1 MTFMRSIYSLSF
13 ILFLTFSFSLN
24 AQMPFN
30 LGQSGPKISGR
41 ISGSVIDSISG
52 EKVEFATVSLRK
64 KGAAKDLTGML
75 TDASGNFRLDD
86 IPVGKY
92 ELTISFLGYKELVID
107 TLETTGRKPDL
118 NVGAVYLAPD
128 NVLLDEVVIKGEV
141 ALVESKID
149 RLVYN
154 AEKDI
159 TIAGGDASD
168 VLRKVPLLTVDLEGN
183 PSLRG
188 SSNVRVLINGKP
200 SGAMASSVA
209 DALRMIPADEIKS
222 VEVITSPSAKYD
234 AEGTGGIINII
245 TKKRSMQGMNGSING
260 GVNTRNS
267 TLSANLGAKRGRF
280 GINGSLG
287 TNVFIPQG
295 GFTEFRR
302 EDQLE
307 EGTRIFNQDGNFIGG
322 RNTYNASLAMD
333 YDFNA
338 YNSITS
344 SFRYNAFTFRGDN
357 DVDVLFS
364 DPSIPLEQ
372 MYQRM
377 AINRTGTN
385 TFDWSTDYRMTF
397 DKPAQELSFSGQ
409 ISRNLTSNRYNLDQ
423 SSPLFPDLSLQER
436 SFNDGSN
443 QEVTFQADYV
453 HPFKKGNFETGIKAI
468 LRDIDSDFIYEIRD
482 FDSGLFL
489 EDPSRGDLF
498 DYQQNVYATYAS
510 YNHKITPTVEVKGG
524 LRYEFTDI
532 AGSFAG
538 GESSIKNQFDNFVP
552 SFTIAKNL
560 KNFRSLKLNYS
571 RRLQRP
577 SLFFLNPF
585 VDESDPRNIRVGNP
599 DLEAEVSDQVEVGY
613 NGFFK
618 GTIVNAAIYYRNTR
632 DVIQSFLII
641 REDGVSV
648 NSFGNI
654 GQNDNYGFNVFGQTK
669 LFNFWTVRASV
680 NGFYADQRG
689 VIAGEA
695 LRNLDFQYNIFLST
709 SFEVGKDYAFEVFG
723 LFNSQRVTLQGR
735 NPAFSIYN
743 FSFKKTF
750 WDKKASF
757 GVNMTNPFT
766 PFLKFRQDLIG
777 PGFVQSNINAIPI
790 RAVGV
795 NFSYRFGKVEFKDP
809 MNPKSR
815 GVRNRDQKEG
825 EGGLGF

>member
-1 MTFMRSIYSLSF
+1 MNKSILFTALIWLIYSLN
-13 ILFLTFSFSLN
+13 IY
-24 AQMPFN
+24 AQLPFN
-30 LGQSGPKISGR
+30 LGQNNNKLKGR
-41 ISGSVIDSISG
+41 ISGTVIDSLSGGAVEFASVSIKKQGVTKELTGVMTDGSGSFKLEEIPIGIYQISITFLGYQELILDSVETTGKSPDLNLGDLTLQPSELLLQEVVISG
-52 EKVEFATVSLRK
+52 EASL
-64 KGAAKDLTGML
+64 
-75 TDASGNFRLDD
+75 
-86 IPVGKY
+86 I
-92 ELTISFLGYKELVID
+92 
-107 TLETTGRKPDL
+107 
-118 NVGAVYLAPD
+118 
-128 NVLLDEVVIKGEV
+128 
-141 ALVESKID
+141 ESKID

-159 TIAGGDASD
+159 SVAGGDASD
-168 VLRKVPLLTVDLEGN
+168 VLRKVPLLSVDLDGN

-200 SGAMASSVA
+200 SGVMAGSVA

-245 TKKRSMQGMNGSING
+245 TKKRNMEGLSGSING
-260 GVNTRNS
+260 GLNTRNS
-267 TLSANLGAKRGRF
+267 LLSGNLGIKKGRL
-280 GINGSLG
+280 GINSSIG
-287 TNVFIPQG
+287 TNLFIPQG

-302 EDQLE
+302 EDDVVD
-307 EGTRIFNQDGNFIGG
+307 GTRVFNQDGEFIGG
-322 RNTYNASLAMD
+322 RNTFNGSISMD

-338 YNSITS
+338 YHSITS
-344 SFRYNAFTFRGDN
+344 SFRANAFSFRGDN
-357 DVDVLFS
+357 DVDILFI
-364 DPSIPLEQ
+364 DPSLLINQ
-372 MYQRM
+372 MYSRS

-385 TFDWSTDYRMTF
+385 SFDWSTDYRKTF
-397 DKPAQELSFSGQ
+397 EKPSQEFSISAQ
-409 ISRNLTSNRYNLDQ
+409 ISRSLTDNRYSLEQ
-423 SSPLFPDLSLQER
+423 SSMLFPDLILEER

-443 QEVTFQADYV
+443 QELTFQADYV
-453 HPFKKGNFETGIKAI
+453 HPFSKGNFETGVKSI
-468 LRDIDSDFIYEIRD
+468 LRDIDSDFQYEILD
-482 FDSGLFL
+482 FDSGDYVMDL
-489 EDPSRGDLF
+489 SRGNVF
-498 DYQQNVYATYAS
+498 DYQQNVFAGYVS
-510 YNHKITPTVEVKGG
+510 YNHKLTSSVEVKGG

-532 AGSFAG
+532 NGQFSG
-538 GESSIKNQFDNFVP
+538 GEERITNQFGNLVP

-560 KNFRSLKLNYS
+560 KNFRSIKLNYS

-599 DLEAEVSDQVEVGY
+599 DLVAEVSDQVEIGY

-618 GTIVNAAIYYRNTR
+618 GTVVNAAIYYRNTR

-648 NSFGNI
+648 NSFDNI
-654 GQNDNYGFNVFGQTK
+654 GQNDNYGFNIFGQTK
-669 LFNFWTVRASV
+669 MFNFWTVRGSF

-689 VIAGEA
+689 VIAGEE
-695 LRNLDFQYNIFLST
+695 LRNQDFQYNFLIST
-709 SFEVGKDYAFEVFG
+709 TFEVGKNYAFEAFG

-757 GVNMTNPFT
+757 GINLTNPFT
-766 PFLKFRQDLIG
+766 PFLEFKQDLVG

-790 RAVGV
+790 RAVGI
-795 NFSYRFGKVEFKDP
+795 NFSYRFGKIEFKDP
-809 MNPKSR
+809 SQQQTR
-815 GVRNRDQKEG
+815 GIRNRDQKEG